1 MKVISQRV
9 AGLDVHKKTV
19 MAAVRVPNPSG
30 GERVEIVKQ
39 FSTFHSDLRCLSSW
53 LSEHGVTDVAM
64 EATGMYWV
72 PVWRVLE
79 QGDFEQLILANP
91 GHIKAVAGRKT
102 DVKDA
107 CWIAQL
113 LECGLVPPSFVPP
126 RDIFELRQLTRY
138 RRKIT
143 EGRSREILRVQKLL
157 EDAGIK
163 LDSVI
168 SNVMGVSGRQMLD
181 ALIAGERDVDVLAE
195 MSHGKMRNKR
205 DDLKLALEG
214 LFDSH
219 HHAKLLQTHLDCI
232 DAYSATI
239 ERLDEDIVVK
249 TIDYANEITLLMT
262 ITGIGLKTAEVVIAE
277 IGADMSRF
285 PTAQHLA
292 SWAGL
297 CPGNHE
303 SAGKQKSGR
312 ARTGCPALRS
322 ALVESAWTAARVQ
335 DSYFSAQFRRFC
347 RRFGKKSEKKA
358 AFAVAHSLLVTIWHV
373 LKHNVEFEDLGVD
386 HFKKVVDDKEVI
398 KRRKVK
404 ELEALGYVVTC
415 SEVAA

>member
-1 MKVISQRV
+1 LEIISQRV

-19 MAAVRVPNPSG
+19 MAAVRVPDPEG
-30 GERVEIVKQ
+30 GERLEIVKQ
-39 FSTFHSDLRCLSSW
+39 FSTFYCDLICLRKW
-53 LSEHGVTDVAM
+53 LNQHGVTDVAM
-64 EATGMYWV
+64 EATGIYWV

-79 QGDFEQLILANP
+79 QGDFEELILANP

-126 RDIFELRQLTRY
+126 REIFELRQLTRY
-138 RRKIT
+138 RRKTI

-168 SNVMGVSGRQMLD
+168 SNVMGVSGREMLD
-181 ALIAGERDVDVLAE
+181 ALIAGERDVDVLSE
-195 MSHGKMRNKR
+195 MAHGKMRNKR
-205 DDLKLALEG
+205 EDLKLALEG

-232 DAYSATI
+232 DAYSATV
-239 ERLDEDIVVK
+239 ERLNAEIVAK
-249 TIDYANEITLLMT
+249 TCDYSKEIQLLMT
-262 ITGIGLKTAEVVIAE
+262 ITGIGRKTAEIIIAE
-277 IGADMSRF
+277 IGIDMSRF
-285 PTAQHLA
+285 RTANHLA

-322 ALVESAWTAARVQ
+322 ALVESAWAAARVQ

-373 LKHNVEFEDLGVD
+373 LNYGVEFEDLGAN
-386 HFKKVVDDKEVI
+386 HFNNVVDNKEVL
-398 KRRKVK
+398 KRRKIK
-404 ELEALGYVVTC
+404 ELESLGYVVTC
-415 SEVAA
+415 SEAAA

>member
-1 MKVISQRV
+1 
-9 AGLDVHKKTV
+9 VHKKTV
-19 MAAVRVPNPSG
+19 MAAVRIPNPQG
-30 GERVEIVKQ
+30 GERLEIVKQ
-39 FSTFHSDLRCLSSW
+39 FSTFHRDLRCLGEW
-53 LSEHGVTDVAM
+53 MSEHGVTDVAM

-79 QGDFEQLILANP
+79 QFEFENLILANP

-138 RRKIT
+138 RKKTI

-181 ALIAGERDVDVLAE
+181 ALIAGVRDVDVLAE

-232 DAYSATI
+232 DAYSATV
-239 ERLDEDIVVK
+239 ERLDGDIAVK
-249 TIDYANEITLLMT
+249 TTDYANEIKLLMT

-292 SWAGL
+292 SWAGM

-322 ALVESAWTAARVQ
+322 ALVESAWVAARMQ

-358 AFAVAHSLLVTIWHV
+358 AFAVAHSLLITIWHV
-373 LKHNVEFEDLGVD
+373 LKHNVEFEDLGTE
-386 HFKKVVDDKEVI
+386 HFKNVVDNKEI
-398 KRRKVK
+398 LKRRKVK

-415 SEVAA
+415 EEAAA